1 MKFGKLFTKLI
12 AKYPQF
18 ATLSN
23 NKFSLLT
30 YAELRTI
37 ARELRAD
44 GYLVGNYTHDPFNV
58 LANKVYNAVKSMQLF
73 EGQMLYKYR
82 NEINQC
88 KGEE

>member
-23 NKFSLLT
+23 NRFSLLT

-44 GYLVGNYTHDPFNV
+44 GYLFGNYTHDSFTV
-58 LANKVYNAVKSMQLF
+58 LADKVYKAVKEM
-73 EGQMLYKYR
+73 
-82 NEINQC
+82 
-88 KGEE
+88 